1 MFLLLHEGQGELS
14 WTPLQVEP
22 WVSMGVLQCYM
33 HLPENA
39 CVLHVDTFNEA
50 KDNRFLQAQ
59 KKLLRK

>member
-1 MFLLLHEGQGELS
+1 MDPSTGGALGLNGCPAE
-14 WTPLQVEP
+14 
-22 WVSMGVLQCYM
+22 CYM